1 MQKTA
6 YKIYENNFNTKT
18 YNRFELITLLYE
30 KLLKN
35 MGQIENSIKIN
46 NIEKKLKFINNSIDI
61 INELVNSLDFK
72 EGDISYYLYG
82 IYNDLNR
89 RFVNINANNDL
100 NELKIV
106 KNTIK
111 IMYKTWQEEISKNL

>member
-1 MQKTA
+1 MQKIA
-6 YKIYENNFNTKT
+6 YKIYESNFNSKN
-18 YNRFELITLLYE
+18 YNKFELITLLYE

-35 MGQIENSIKIN
+35 MGQIEKSITIN
-46 NIEKKLKFINNSIDI
+46 DIERKLKFINNSIDI
-61 INELVNSLDFK
+61 INELTNSLDFK
-72 EGDISYYLYG
+72 QGDVAYYLYG

-89 RFVNINANNDL
+89 RFVIVNANNDL